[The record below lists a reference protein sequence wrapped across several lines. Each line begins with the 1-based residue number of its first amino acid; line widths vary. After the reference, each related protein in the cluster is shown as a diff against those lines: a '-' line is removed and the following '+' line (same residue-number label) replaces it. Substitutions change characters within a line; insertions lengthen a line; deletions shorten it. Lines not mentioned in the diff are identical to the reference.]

1 MWLLPACSPAHP
13 LVPFVGQTHKRPTCR
28 LQKNESKCL
37 TSPQTKAPFYKL
49 TSLPNAAPDHR
60 PPITPPSFPSLTPS
74 LPRCSKVSRSSSDS
88 GCDFPHL
95 LTSSFQALE
104 DYAAEYQGDTNPKE
118 MPNFSPPSTPPPATP
133 PFPPPFLPPSLTGQ
147 EGARG
152 PNTLIRSHL
161 SVQTAGDEPRS
172 GGGGQREPNRNPSPR

>member
-1 MWLLPACSPAHP
+1 MWLLPACLPARP
-13 LVPFVGQTHKRPTCR
+13 LVPFVGQIHKRPTCR

-37 TSPQTKAPFYKL
+37 TSPQTKAPFYKMTL
-49 TSLPNAAPDHR
+49 LPSAAPDHR
-60 PPITPPSFPSLTPS
+60 PPVTPPTSSSLTPS

-118 MPNFSPPSTPPPATP
+118 MPNFSPPAPSSCHA
-133 PFPPPFLPPSLTGQ
+133 PFIPSLPFLLV
-147 EGARG
+147 RK
-152 PNTLIRSHL
+152 
-161 SVQTAGDEPRS
+161 EP
-172 GGGGQREPNRNPSPR
+172 GGQAL